1 MPENLN
7 EDNNSTEVAEKKIPS
22 VYFAN
27 TFKNRVIAL
36 AGLAFFYAG
45 GVILLANTDLT
56 KSAILAFLIGLAFL
70 GDLLDVVIIGPKKIY
85 RMHFFHISSVIKR
98 RLVTICSTSK
108 GKYGDEIYL
117 YGYGSHMTMLRSK
130 RLWEKLME
138 VIGIPE
144 DVREKLDACEG
155 DLYDEQLAPDL
166 HVHSQRVLIDYLM
179 HSEYYVSVEI
189 RRTFPESFYEEM
201 AANERPTFLDSDDET
216 VETEEE
222 KEDEEQ

>member
-1 MPENLN
+1 MPENMKGEN
-7 EDNNSTEVAEKKIPS
+7 VSSEVAEKKIPS

-27 TFKNRVIAL
+27 THKDRLIAL
-36 AGLAFFYAG
+36 VGVLFFYAG
-45 GVILLANTDLT
+45 GVILLANVDLV
-56 KSAILAFLIGLAFL
+56 KGAILAFIVGLAFL
-70 GDLLDVVIIGPKKIY
+70 GDFLDVVIIGPKKIY
-85 RMHFFHISSVIKR
+85 RMHFFRISSVIKR
-98 RLVTICSTSK
+98 RLITICSTSK

-144 DVREKLDACEG
+144 DAQKKLDVCEG

-189 RRTFPESFYEEM
+189 HRTLPESFYEEM
-201 AANERPTFLDSDDET
+201 AENEQPRFLERD
-216 VETEEE
+216 EEE
-222 KEDEEQ
+222 ETSEEED

>member
-1 MPENLN
+1 MPENMN
-7 EDNNSTEVAEKKIPS
+7 EEIVSKDVAEKKIPS

-27 TFKNRVIAL
+27 TFKNRLIAL
-36 AGLAFFYAG
+36 AGIAFFYIG
-45 GVILLANTDLT
+45 GVVLLANTNLV
-56 KSAILAFLIGLAFL
+56 KSAILAFLLAFVFL
-70 GDLLDVVIIGPKKIY
+70 GDLLDVVIVGRKKIY
-85 RMHFFHISSVIKR
+85 RMHFFHVSSVIKR
-98 RLVTICSTSK
+98 NLITICSTSK

-130 RLWEKLME
+130 HLWEKLME

-144 DVREKLDACEG
+144 DVREKLDVCEG
-155 DLYDEQLAPDL
+155 DLYEEQLAPDL
-166 HVHSQRVLIDYLM
+166 HVRSQRALIDYLL

-216 VETEEE
+216 EETEEE